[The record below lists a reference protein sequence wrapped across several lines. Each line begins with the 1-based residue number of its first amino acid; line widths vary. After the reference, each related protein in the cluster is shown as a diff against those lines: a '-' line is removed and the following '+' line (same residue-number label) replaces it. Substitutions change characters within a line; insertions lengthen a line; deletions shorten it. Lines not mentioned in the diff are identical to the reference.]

1 MNPARVAPARN
12 TSSVTDV
19 RSDAIAIAIAI
30 ATAVAALRSSGCG
43 TDVFDVFFLNGAS

>member
-19 RSDAIAIAIAI
+19 RSDAIAIA
-30 ATAVAALRSSGCG
+30 VDALRSSGCG